1 MFDGKERR
9 IHMSKNGTCTAQ
21 SNIICGVVIIT
32 FRIFATL
39 TLNDINA
46 HVCNRLG
53 LKKSIVYAQMRIEVM
68 LITTKMRIERFFV
81 FR

>member
-1 MFDGKERR
+1 MAK
-9 IHMSKNGTCTAQ
+9 SAKYTCQKNGTCTAQ

-32 FRIFATL
+32 AFLQL

-53 LKKSIVYAQMRIEVM
+53 LKKSIVYAQIRIEVM